1 MRWAIRRS
9 MERDR
14 RFMAEPGTGA
24 WTDKL
29 ENVYWF
35 DDEEA
40 ARFRSV
46 LRVWT
51 VVTEED
57 VLAILV
63 AREFTPED

>member
-1 MRWAIRRS
+1 MRWAIRRN
-9 MERDR
+9 MKRDR
-14 RFMAEPGTGA
+14 RFMSEPGTGA

-40 ARFRSV
+40 AHFRSV